1 MGTALSFPCT
11 DIIIDNCTMDDL
23 TEKFAERLTRKNRK
37 RDEKKRLIAAS
48 ALEAL
53 KQLGYA
59 NTTLRDIAAK
69 SDMSLG
75 MLHYY
80 FEDKIELITYCV
92 ENYKAEFIHD
102 LSGAIEQAQD
112 RDALVS
118 GFSDA
123 LVASIIDDE
132 AVHRLWYDIR
142 TQAMFDPLFRDV
154 VSKIENSLIDVVRA
168 AFEKAGHDSLQDIE
182 IRYALIDG
190 VFRYIM
196 QGQITGKQRSREE
209 ISAIFRQLLA
219 QFL

>member
-1 MGTALSFPCT
+1 
-11 DIIIDNCTMDDL
+11 MDDL

-154 VSKIENSLIDVVRA
+154 VSKIENALIEVVRA

-182 IRYALIDG
+182 IRYALLDG